1 MNKPYIMKE
10 YPKIIL
16 VLLLAISAF
25 SLTVCA
31 CRAFHHPSATGMA
44 TVAVPV
50 LFDDPSDIMY
60 WPSIDELQ
68 WFARTKPDGLF
79 RRQSQEDY
87 EARRWEWY
95 CDVSARA
102 TWPIEEPTP

>member
-31 CRAFHHPSATGMA
+31 CRAFHHPSSATGMA

-50 LFDDPSDIMY
+50 LFDDPNDIMY
-60 WPSIDELQ
+60 
-68 WFARTKPDGLF
+68 
-79 RRQSQEDY
+79 
-87 EARRWEWY
+87 
-95 CDVSARA
+95 VSARE

>member
-1 MNKPYIMKE
+1 MKE

-50 LFDDPSDIMY
+50 LFDDPNDIMY
-60 WPSIDELQ
+60 VL
-68 WFARTKPDGLF
+68 AR
-79 RRQSQEDY
+79 E
-87 EARRWEWY
+87 
-95 CDVSARA
+95 